1 MTNKNMFSVK
11 NKVVIVT
18 GSSQGNGFAI
28 AKGFIEN
35 GAYVCGIDIKKP
47 NNSVVT
53 KSKKFLYISCDLSC
67 DDSVLE
73 AIKKIKNNYK
83 KIDVVINNAGISK
96 PLAHGDKKFYDW
108 DLTHKINLRAPFF
121 LISHLTSLMKKGG
134 SIINVTSL
142 GSVLG
147 FPDNPSYVSS
157 KGGLKMLT
165 KSLAV
170 DLGKKGIRVNNL
182 LPGYMKTAMTKKSF
196 MNKDLKEERDKRII
210 INRWG
215 NSTDLIGPCIFLA
228 SDSSSYITGSDIL
241 VDGGWIAKGL

>member
-1 MTNKNMFSVK
+1 M
-11 NKVVIVT
+11 
-18 GSSQGNGFAI
+18 
-28 AKGFIEN
+28 
-35 GAYVCGIDIKKP
+35 
-47 NNSVVT
+47 
-53 KSKKFLYISCDLSC
+53 
-67 DDSVLE
+67 
-73 AIKKIKNNYK
+73 
-83 KIDVVINNAGISK
+83 
-96 PLAHGDKKFYDW
+96 
-108 DLTHKINLRAPFF
+108 RAPFF

>member
-1 MTNKNMFSVK
+1 
-11 NKVVIVT
+11 
-18 GSSQGNGFAI
+18 
-28 AKGFIEN
+28 
-35 GAYVCGIDIKKP
+35 
-47 NNSVVT
+47 
-53 KSKKFLYISCDLSC
+53 
-67 DDSVLE
+67 
-73 AIKKIKNNYK
+73 
-83 KIDVVINNAGISK
+83 
-96 PLAHGDKKFYDW
+96 
-108 DLTHKINLRAPFF
+108 
-121 LISHLTSLMKKGG
+121 MKKGG

-210 INRWG
+210 MNRWG
-215 NSTDLIGPCIFLA
+215 NPTDLIGPCIFLA
-228 SDSSSYITGSDIL
+228 SDSSSYIPGSDIL
-241 VDGGWIAKGL
+241 VDGGWTAKGL

>member
-1 MTNKNMFSVK
+1 
-11 NKVVIVT
+11 
-18 GSSQGNGFAI
+18 
-28 AKGFIEN
+28 
-35 GAYVCGIDIKKP
+35 
-47 NNSVVT
+47 
-53 KSKKFLYISCDLSC
+53 
-67 DDSVLE
+67 
-73 AIKKIKNNYK
+73 
-83 KIDVVINNAGISK
+83 
-96 PLAHGDKKFYDW
+96 
-108 DLTHKINLRAPFF
+108 
-121 LISHLTSLMKKGG
+121 MKKGG